1 MTLADTGC
9 QAVCMGLEQLSKLDL
24 SRSDLMEVDMNL
36 QAANGSGLK
45 IIGALFVN
53 IRGEKQT

>member
-1 MTLADTGC
+1 
-9 QAVCMGLEQLSKLDL
+9 MGLEQLSKLDL